1 MQRCRVRKN
10 RKVQKKK
17 TENTIHDFS
26 FVNITIARKDVW
38 CEKREGIN
46 NIFDD
51 YRCRNGNTEK
61 YRIQ

>member
-1 MQRCRVRKN
+1 MYGKTERC
-10 RKVQKKK
+10 KKRK
-17 TENTIHDFS
+17 TENTIHGFS
-26 FVNITIARKDVW
+26 FVNIIIARKDVW

-46 NIFDD
+46 NIFDN

>member
-46 NIFDD
+46 NIFDN